1 MEEFGEK
8 VVAGARRLSHDFSK
22 DKKKQTSQGRAA
34 VKEALNAIKRTS
46 SNFFAQATGGL
57 PELSE
62 QTHSAIVLKLC
73 DEQQWEER
81 RIILTK
87 EAMYLASAEDDSM
100 KDIVPLFQVEELSC
114 KGMLRQSVMCNTMC
128 GAAAGKTAAQEE
140 ALSEEAC

>member
-1 MEEFGEK
+1 MHAAGGRGNAHSAHKRKGPEGSGVWDIMEEFGEK

-100 KDIVPLFQVEELSC
+100 KDIVPLFQVEEVY
-114 KGMLRQSVMCNTMC
+114 QS
-128 GAAAGKTAAQEE
+128 
-140 ALSEEAC
+140 SSRR